1 MAKDGK
7 ALSAE
12 ENDLKR
18 RAAKARQEKDRKAAA
33 HRKAVEATNYKKGVK
48 FERDDRRAECEAN
61 LRRREAVSFGLDVN
75 ACINGWLDAVDGQ
88 GATIV
93 ELRADNVQDRAI
105 IELSD
110 WVRKNP
116 RQGYAIE
123 LTETHF
129 KIAKVKKAAA

>member
-1 MAKDGK
+1 MSKDGK

-12 ENDLKR
+12 ENNQKR
-18 RAAKARQEKDRKAAA
+18 RDAKSRQEKARKAAA
-33 HRKAVEATNYKKGVK
+33 HRKAVETTNYKKGVK

-61 LRRREAVSFGLDVN
+61 LRRREAVGFGLDVN
-75 ACINGWLDAVDGQ
+75 ACIYGILDAVDGQ

-93 ELRADNVQDRAI
+93 ELCADNVQARAI
-105 IELSD
+105 IELSE

-116 RQGYAIE
+116 RCGYAIE
-123 LTETHF
+123 LTETQF